1 MHRALARTAIGSILI
16 DPQDLCES
24 PDTGCG
30 SSSIISMALASRS
43 SGGTLENLLREPRTG
58 EKLKGVDAKH
68 RRQDKERRSARRWLS
83 CA

>member
-1 MHRALARTAIGSILI
+1 MDALNARMAIGIILI

-24 PDTGCG
+24 PDAGCG

-43 SGGTLENLLREPRTG
+43 SGGTLEKLLREPRMG
-58 EKLKGVDAKH
+58 EKHKGVDAKH
-68 RRQDKERRSARRWLS
+68 CRLDKEHRSARGWLS